1 MILTASY
8 VVLSEASI
16 VYSLKQATDL
26 LIYNTHEVQRLEV
39 TMIDFLNLT
48 PNELKQIGIR
58 FESLRDTNAFITII
72 KKEYTSRMKKILESS
87 LTEEEKKAY
96 ESLEADDEIA
106 AWAKTH
112 SPAYQDAVKKVADQL
127 EKELL
132 QNKNRIPG
140 TVYWP
145 PKASCSRDYFVP
157 DRNSADCHIT
167 DPKGIPAFLRRRET
181 ALSKGTKPYDLS
193 KSNDKGIPLYLQK
206 KDKKKTKLASIHDVI
221 NSLSSKTFPINRRGY
236 NIGEVHD
243 YLERIIMKLRKS
255 PIDRRIIEDIEN
267 VEFGINNTAYD
278 PKSVDEYLD
287 RICDSLEAIINSSN
301 E

>member
-1 MILTASY
+1 
-8 VVLSEASI
+8 
-16 VYSLKQATDL
+16 
-26 LIYNTHEVQRLEV
+26 
-39 TMIDFLNLT
+39 MIDFLNLT

-58 FESLRDTNAFITII
+58 FEALRDTNAFITII
-72 KKEYTSRMKKILESS
+72 KKEYTSRMKKMLESS
-87 LTEEEKKAY
+87 LTEEEKKVY
-96 ESLEADDEIA
+96 ESLEAEDEIG

-112 SPAYQDAVKKVADQL
+112 SPAYQDAVEKVADQL

-132 QNKNRIPG
+132 QNKTRIPG

-145 PKASCSRDYFVP
+145 PKASYSRDYFVP
-157 DRNSADCHIT
+157 ERNSADCHIN

-181 ALSKGTKPYDLS
+181 ALSKGNRPYDLS
-193 KSNDKGIPLYLQK
+193 KPNDKGIPLYLQK
-206 KDKKKTKLASIHDVI
+206 KKTKLASINDII

-255 PIDRRIIEDIEN
+255 PIDRRIMEDIEN
-267 VEFGINNTAYD
+267 VEFEINNTAYD

-287 RICDSLEAIINSSN
+287 TICYSLETIINSSN